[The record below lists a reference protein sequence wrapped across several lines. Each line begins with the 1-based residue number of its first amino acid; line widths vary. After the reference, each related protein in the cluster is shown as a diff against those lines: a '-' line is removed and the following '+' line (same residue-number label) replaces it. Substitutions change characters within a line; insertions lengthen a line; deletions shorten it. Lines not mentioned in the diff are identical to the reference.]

1 MRIAPIAL
9 ALAITA
15 ALTAAGPPKFQSVAI
30 GAEGVNHNARS
41 ASFEEG
47 GRFTAIN
54 ASLHVL
60 IVTAY
65 RGVWPPQETPALQ
78 VLGGPDWLG
87 TEGFTIAAL
96 APAGSS
102 RPEMQQMLKTLLADR
117 FGLKAR
123 HEVRQLPMYR
133 LVMARKDR
141 RLGAR
146 LQPTIGPCVNT
157 PAPAPPHVSGL
168 PRCSD
173 RFGPSRLHSRRL
185 SLVGMTMDQ
194 LAASLSGLN
203 FVGGPVFNQTDL
215 NGIFDVDVEFTTGVK
230 ESPAF
235 FNADTADAAA
245 ADTDT
250 RLSIFDAIAD
260 QLGLKLEEVK
270 KGPVEVIV
278 IDRADRPTVD

>member
-1 MRIAPIAL
+1 MRIATTAL
-9 ALAITA
+9 AVALTTT
-15 ALTAAGPPKFQSVAI
+15 LTAAGPPKFQTVAI

-102 RPEMQQMLKTLLADR
+102 RPEMQEMLKTLLADR

-141 RLGAR
+141 RPGAK
-146 LQPTIGPCVNT
+146 LQPTAGPCLNT
-157 PAPAPPHVSGL
+157 PVAAPPDPSGL

-173 RFGPSRLHSRRL
+173 RFGASRLHSRRL

-215 NGIFDVDVEFTTGVK
+215 DGIFDVDLEFTTGVK
-230 ESPAF
+230 EPAAF
-235 FNADTADAAA
+235 FNADAAGAAA
-245 ADTDT
+245 TDTDT
-250 RLSIFDAIAD
+250 RLSIFDAMAD
-260 QLGLKLEEVK
+260 QLGLKLEAVK
-270 KGPVEVIV
+270 KGPVEVVV
-278 IDRADRPTVD
+278 IDHADRPTAD